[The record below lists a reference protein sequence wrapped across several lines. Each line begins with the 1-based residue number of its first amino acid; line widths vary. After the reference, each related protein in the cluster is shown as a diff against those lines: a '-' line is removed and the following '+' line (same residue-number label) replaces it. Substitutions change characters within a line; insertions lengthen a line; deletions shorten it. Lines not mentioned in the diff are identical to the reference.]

1 MIKKLNIHQ
10 QIKDKLAIFLK
21 NNNVPHLLFYG
32 PPGAGK
38 KTLVNDFIDQIYE
51 NQNEYK
57 QNVMKVN
64 CAFGKGI
71 QLIIVIV
78 LQSGHLHKHTL
89 PQNSTM
95 QND

>member
-51 NQNEYK
+51 NQ
-57 QNVMKVN
+57 
-64 CAFGKGI
+64 I
-71 QLIIVIV
+71 
-78 LQSGHLHKHTL
+78 
-89 PQNSTM
+89 P
-95 QND
+95 